1 MPGKHRGH
9 TKHFPTACYQKIDSN
24 TVLTS
29 IHSKL
34 CRILGIMN
42 TSSSNDETSSCSS
55 EAESPACATSSLPIN
70 IEKDDYF
77 HYDTSNSDRIAS
89 ETEAD
94 ESLIHPSMVGDDGNV
109 SEDTSLPTPISSND
123 EQQEHR
129 GYEISQDQEE
139 DFDTQ
144 QSDRDVES
152 GSYTISIAS
161 VAGGNKVC
169 NVNLP
174 RFSLMVVF
182 AFVLG
187 TFLLVFWLTENDA

>member
-1 MPGKHRGH
+1 M
-9 TKHFPTACYQKIDSN
+9 S
-24 TVLTS
+24 
-29 IHSKL
+29 
-34 CRILGIMN
+34 
-42 TSSSNDETSSCSS
+42 TSSSNNETSSFSS

-70 IEKDDYF
+70 IEKDIYSQSN
-77 HYDTSNSDRIAS
+77 TSNNDHFAS
-89 ETEAD
+89 EVGTHD
-94 ESLIHPSMVGDDGNV
+94 ESQIQSSIVGEDGNL

-139 DFDTQ
+139 DLDIQ

-161 VAGGNKVC
+161 VAGGDKVC
-169 NVNLP
+169 NVNPP
-174 RFSLMVVF
+174 RFSLVVAF